1 MPDPK
6 TCAAKFPVGSKAY
19 NDCVA
24 YKGQFANKGVSTQPK
39 PKFGRSNNP
48 LGRSP
53 MQKNKIY

>member
-24 YKGQFANKGVSTQPK
+24 YKGAYGGKGVSTQK
-39 PKFGRSNNP
+39 KATIGRGNNP

-53 MQKNKIY
+53 MAKKTY

>member
-19 NDCVA
+19 NDCVS
-24 YKGQFANKGVSTQPK
+24 YKGNFAKKGMSTQKK
-39 PKFGRSNNP
+39 PSMGRGNNP

-53 MQKNKIY
+53 MARKTY

>member
-48 LGRSP
+48 LGR
-53 MQKNKIY
+53 